1 MSSVKNHD
9 PEILQ
14 AVKASAE
21 RIREYIEGLSKE
33 AFAADT
39 KTQDAVAM
47 RLQDISEQMTKL
59 SERIKIRH
67 TALPWD
73 DIRGLRNRISHGY
86 AKIDHEIIW
95 DVVSGGDLT
104 EIEELVKAE
113 LNRQANG

>member
-1 MSSVKNHD
+1 MSSAKNRD

-21 RIREYIEGLSKE
+21 RIREYIHGMTAE

-39 KTQDAVAM
+39 RTQDAVAM

-67 TALPWD
+67 PALPWD
-73 DIRGLRNRISHGY
+73 DIRGLRNRISHSY

-95 DVVSGGDLT
+95 DVVAGGDLT
-104 EIEELVKAE
+104 EIEELITAE
-113 LNRQANG
+113 LSRNSNG